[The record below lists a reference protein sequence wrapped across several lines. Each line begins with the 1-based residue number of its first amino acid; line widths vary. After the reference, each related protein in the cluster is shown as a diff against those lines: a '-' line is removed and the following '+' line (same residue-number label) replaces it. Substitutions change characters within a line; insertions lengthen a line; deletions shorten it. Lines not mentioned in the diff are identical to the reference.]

1 MVLSDAGIKAAI
13 ETGDIE
19 IDPRPTEYSPSAVD
33 LLLGDEFQSWDE
45 EKLRLPGITTIV
57 DLAEQKFPITAGA
70 YLKDVPR
77 ERDGS
82 VFFLPFKDK
91 PSHMLAIT
99 RERVHLKMGSKVAAR
114 VEGRSSLAR
123 LGLMVHIT
131 APTVHAGWNGRIT
144 LEMVNLGPF
153 HLRLVPGRTRIC
165 QLIIERLE
173 SDPAM
178 NIESTFQGQTR
189 PSGEG

>member
-1 MVLSDAGIKAAI
+1 MILSDAGIKAAI
-13 ETGDIE
+13 EAGTIE
-19 IDPRPTEYSPSAVD
+19 IEPAPVEYSPSAVD
-33 LLLGDEFQSWDE
+33 LLLGNEFQSWDDE
-45 EKLRLPGITTIV
+45 TLQVPGVTTIV
-57 DLAEQKFPITAGA
+57 DLAEQRFPLTAAA
-70 YLKDVPR
+70 YLRDVHR

-82 VFFLPFKDK
+82 VIFPPFRVR

-99 RERVHLKMGSKVAAR
+99 RERVHLKIGSKVAAR
-114 VEGRSSLAR
+114 LEGRSSLAR

-153 HLRLVPGRTRIC
+153 HLRLVPERTRIC

-173 SDPAM
+173 TDPGMDIAT
-178 NIESTFQGQTR
+178 TFQGQIR
-189 PSGEG
+189 PAGDH